1 MASVDVDAVFSPKA
15 AAASHVH
22 HAAMRAPLEALALFS
37 SVAATLGNVGQANY
51 ASANACLDELL
62 RVCSRRSQLVCRYLP
77 NYAAEFRRD
86 EFEHD
91 RRALLEG
98 RLSAVRARRL
108 GSAGDESPERRAV
121 TDKARA
127 LSM

>member
-1 MASVDVDAVFSPKA
+1 MPRPHRDYLLKLSPRTSVRARVLATEQRKNRLP
-15 AAASHVH
+15 VH
-22 HAAMRAPLEALALFS
+22 ALAVVEAEF
-37 SVAATLGNVGQANY
+37 
-51 ASANACLDELL
+51 NACLDELL

-108 GSAGDESPERRAV
+108 GNAGDESPERK
-121 TDKARA
+121 TDKSRA
-127 LSM
+127 FSM